1 MDAKPST
8 SLPDPDQDAF
18 SLGVPPMLAAWK
30 HHCTLLNHEL
40 DETCRELTHSRRRIA
55 QLVTQHDNDQ
65 QRLKHQQARIG
76 ELETEVK
83 RLKDRL
89 VTGMAREAAVN
100 SAALY
105 EHAYLATPT
114 AAHLPGRP

>member
-1 MDAKPST
+1 MDAQPSN
-8 SLPDPDQDAF
+8 SLPEPDQDAF
-18 SLGVPPMLAAWK
+18 SLGVPSMLSAWK

-40 DETCRELTHSRRRIA
+40 DEACRELTQSRRRIA

-65 QRLKHQQARIG
+65 QRLKQQQARIG

-89 VTGMAREAAVN
+89 VTAMASEAAGN
-100 SAALY
+100 SAAIY
-105 EHAYLATPT
+105 EHAYHGTPP
-114 AAHLPGRP
+114 ASCLPSHP

>member
-1 MDAKPST
+1 MDAQPSN

-18 SLGVPPMLAAWK
+18 SLGIPSLLAAWK

-65 QRLKHQQARIG
+65 QRLKQQQARIG
-76 ELETEVK
+76 ELEAEVK

-89 VTGMAREAAVN
+89 VAAMAREAAGSSPAIYEN
-100 SAALY
+100 AYQGTPAAARLTS
-105 EHAYLATPT
+105 HP
-114 AAHLPGRP
+114 

>member
-1 MDAKPST
+1 MDAQPSN
-8 SLPDPDQDAF
+8 SLPAPNQDAF
-18 SLGVPPMLAAWK
+18 SLGIPSMLAAWK

-40 DETCRELTHSRRRIA
+40 DETCRELANGRRRIA

-89 VTGMAREAAVN
+89 VTAMAREAAGH
-100 SAALY
+100 SAAIY
-105 EHAYLATPT
+105 ENAYHGTPP
-114 AAHLPGRP
+114 AARLPSHP

>member
-1 MDAKPST
+1 MDAQPSN
-8 SLPDPDQDAF
+8 SVPAFDQEAF
-18 SLGVPPMLAAWK
+18 SLGIPSLLAAWK

-65 QRLKHQQARIG
+65 QRFKHQQARIG

-89 VTGMAREAAVN
+89 VAAMAREAAG
-100 SAALY
+100 STSSRSSLS
-105 EHAYLATPT
+105 P
-114 AAHLPGRP
+114 